1 MKDKKMTK
9 KDQLMSRE
17 KILAYGQTNNILAS
31 VTFLLACQ
39 IKKRMLVLNKN
50 RLVFLFTFC
59 YDFYL
64 KGYTK
69 ASTTT
74 LRIAIQRN
82 PV

>member
-9 KDQLMSRE
+9 KDQLLSRE
-17 KILAYGQTNNILAS
+17 KILFDGQINDILAF